1 MLNLGHSHPDF
12 TYDNDRL
19 QAKFT
24 LALLVPAT
32 IIICW
37 MIVASVFR
45 M

>member
-1 MLNLGHSHPDF
+1 MMNLGHSHPDF
-12 TYDNDRL
+12 TYANDLL

-24 LALLVPAT
+24 LVLAVPVS

-37 MIVASVFR
+37 MIVVSVFR